1 MNIAIGIASAGRPKS
16 LSLLLEYLG
25 SLKVEIPE
33 IFVCTP
39 SKDQE
44 VTSPPE
50 LRVTWLTTARGGLC
64 LQRNILLQAA
74 KGSDFLVFFDDDFI
88 PRGDYFINLCSLL
101 AKQSSSIS
109 ILTGTVISDG
119 VSKGGTSFSD
129 GLQMMES
136 STSFTFDSTLTPV
149 FNGYGCNMAVNLK
162 TVREHGLRF
171 DEILPMYGWLED
183 VEFSLQ
189 MKKFGQVVR
198 AGNCVGVHLG
208 SPEARQG
215 ARKLG
220 YSQVANPY
228 YICQKHHL
236 SSAKFLQYF
245 IFRLLRNAAGALG
258 GNPVRRDRLAGNLLA
273 LRHFAQG
280 ALDPRYISQ
289 IA

>member
-74 KGSDFLVFFDDDFI
+74 KGSDFLVFFDDDFF
-88 PRGDYFINLCSLL
+88 PRGDYFINLTSIL
-101 AKQSSSIS
+101 AINGSSIAA
-109 ILTGTVISDG
+109 LTGLVLGDG
-119 VSKGGTSFSD
+119 VTCGGISYLD
-129 GLQMMES
+129 GLKQLECS
-136 STSFTFDSTLTPV
+136 SSFTFQPNLTPI
-149 FNGYGCNMAVNLK
+149 FNTYGCNMVVNLK
-162 TVREHGLRF
+162 MIREHNLRF
-171 DEILPMYGWLED
+171 EENLPMYGWLED
-183 VEFSLQ
+183 VEFCLQ
-189 MKKFGQVVR
+189 LQAFGAVVQAR
-198 AGNCVGVHLG
+198 NCVGIHLG
-208 SPEARQG
+208 SQESRLGARQ
-215 ARKLG
+215 LG

-258 GNPVRRDRLAGNLLA
+258 GNPVRRARLAGNLLA
-273 LRHFAQG
+273 LRHLVQG
-280 ALDPRYISQ
+280 TLDPRYISQ
-289 IA
+289 MA